1 MRLNFANALCALPI
15 LIVLTGQVTAQKK
28 ADMKTVDRNK
38 AAERRVMESETN
50 RFGLSQIGQIAVS
63 VNDLGRA
70 TAFYRDKLGMKYLF
84 TANGM
89 AFFDSNGIRLMLAR
103 LNKAESDHISS
114 IIYFKVSDI
123 QEGYKTLS
131 ERGVRF
137 EEQPE
142 LAAKTEKISLWLACF
157 KDSENNNLCL
167 MSEVSPK

>member
-1 MRLNFANALCALPI
+1 MRLIIERVLFTLLLTVVLP
-15 LIVLTGQVTAQKK
+15 GQVTTQERAV
-28 ADMKTVDRNK
+28 TT
-38 AAERRVMESETN
+38 ERRVMESGTTE
-50 RFGLSQIGQIAVS
+50 FSLSQIRQIAVP
-63 VNDLGRA
+63 VNDLERA

-89 AFFDSNGIRLMLAR
+89 AFFDCNGIRLMLAR
-103 LNKAESDHISS
+103 LNQTASDHGSFV
-114 IIYFKVSDI
+114 IYFKVNDI

-142 LAAKTEKISLWLACF
+142 LAAKTEKFNLWLANF

-167 MSEVSPK
+167 MSEVPPK